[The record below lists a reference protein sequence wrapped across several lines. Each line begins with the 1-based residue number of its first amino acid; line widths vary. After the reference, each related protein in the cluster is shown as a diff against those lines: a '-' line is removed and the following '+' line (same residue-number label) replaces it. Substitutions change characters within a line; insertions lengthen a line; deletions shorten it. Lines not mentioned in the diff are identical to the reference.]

1 MTFNA
6 FAFLCL
12 TAVFTSLS
20 NLLVR
25 RSLSRIAEFSLSI
38 NGISNLLRQPMFLL
52 AGLLFTAGTIMWFR
66 AVSRESISII
76 YPLYV
81 GLTFF
86 MVMFGAFYFLGE
98 KFTLYKL
105 ASAVLILLGVTVGTK
120 F

>member
-1 MTFNA
+1 MTLNA

-12 TAVFTSLS
+12 TALFTSLS

-25 RSLSRIAEFSLSI
+25 RSLSCMAAFSLSLD
-38 NGISNLLRQPMFLL
+38 GVSALLRQPMFLL
-52 AGLLFTAGTIMWFR
+52 AGLLFTASTIMWFR

-86 MVMFGAFYFLGE
+86 MVMFGAFCFLGE
-98 KFTLYKL
+98 RFSLYKL
-105 ASAVLILLGVTVGTK
+105 SGAALILLGVFVGTRA
-120 F
+120 